1 MHNSA
6 FLPLNSLIAYW
17 AHCGCP
23 LIIKCPARL
32 SNSFAAAIKTWQTK
46 IFLFDFRCS
55 LFMLFRH
62 VSNATSEYGSLF
74 MLGLLGVLIIGLI
87 VGAIAKLIVPGK
99 EPGGCLVTSA
109 IGVAGSF
116 VAFYLGTLL
125 GWTSGNPD
133 SLRPVGFI
141 PSLIGAVIL
150 LLVYHWI
157 RRRFGR

>member
-1 MHNSA
+1 M
-6 FLPLNSLIAYW
+6 F
-17 AHCGCP
+17 
-23 LIIKCPARL
+23 
-32 SNSFAAAIKTWQTK
+32 
-46 IFLFDFRCS
+46 
-55 LFMLFRH
+55 
-62 VSNATSEYGSLF
+62 
-74 MLGLLGVLIIGLI
+74 GLLGVLMIGLI
-87 VGAIAKLIVPGK
+87 VGAIAKLIVRGK
-99 EPGGCLVTSA
+99 EPGGCLVTIV

-116 VAFYLGTLL
+116 IAFYLGRLL